1 MKHVHMLFAF
11 LTIALFLYQFG
22 LVYGGRVAALN
33 QRGLKI
39 GSHVLYTLLLISG
52 VVTVMPV
59 PQAIGVPHWV
69 WAKIALWVVAIV
81 ATVVA
86 LRQARVAPDATTT
99 AVVPALAKGLMLV
112 ALLAYLGIVG
122 LAFSKPML

>member
-1 MKHVHMLFAF
+1 MKHLHMLFAF

-52 VVTVMPV
+52 ILTVMPV
-59 PQAIGVPHWV
+59 ARAIGVPHWV
-69 WAKIALWVVAIV
+69 WAKIGLWIVAIV
-81 ATVVA
+81 TTVLA
-86 LRQARVAPDATTT
+86 LRQARVAPSAVTT
-99 AVVPALAKGLMLV
+99 AVVPASAKGMMLV
-112 ALLAYLGIVG
+112 ALLTYVGIVG
-122 LAFSKPML
+122 LAFSKPMF